1 MRSAP
6 IDFSWQSGLSVN
18 SLMRFFV
25 LLIILFASLG
35 IVAQSRRVAPNNP
48 LKQGSTVV
56 NTAADQTV
64 KQLFDEA
71 NGYRNAKFEE
81 FEQKKIP
88 VSDTLIE
95 RTQREQKQL
104 AAKYAALAGGR
115 PDLKGEDLYYLGL
128 LHWIA
133 ENLEGTSENLN
144 KFLLEGSPSPE
155 RAQTSRSII
164 VVIAAKQKTLEEAE
178 RMLALYLKTGPV
190 KLSER
195 TRMES
200 ELAKAYIAEKNF
212 AKGAAHASEAFRA
225 AKTIA
230 SEPAMRSRIID
241 ELLDAGMLIFEA
253 NRAARNIKDAEGSLE
268 GLRVTAASLGSPTM
282 YFYALDHQITYQ
294 IETGRKPAAL
304 VNYSTALGRINIE
317 LPAKAHQA
325 EVIQKLKRREKHY
338 KLLGETAPE
347 LGSIDQWFPGEKKTL
362 ADLRGKVILLD
373 FWATWCLPCLE
384 AFPAILELR
393 QDFGADG
400 FEILGVTRYYGT
412 AEGFPVD
419 HASEIE
425 FLKRFRR
432 KFSLPYDFVV
442 AGDQRDHQTYGAA
455 AIPTAVLIDRKGV
468 IRYLESGTSPT
479 RLVELREMIAKLV
492 AEK

>member
-1 MRSAP
+1 
-6 IDFSWQSGLSVN
+6 
-18 SLMRFFV
+18 MRFFV
-25 LLIILFASLG
+25 LVTIIFASLSAAG
-35 IVAQSRRVAPNNP
+35 QSRRVAPNNP
-48 LKQGSTVV
+48 LKQGSTVI
-56 NTAADQTV
+56 NTTSDQTV

-71 NGYRNAKFEE
+71 NGYRNAKFTE

-88 VSDTLIE
+88 VSDSLIE

-104 AAKYAALAGGR
+104 AAKYAALASGR
-115 PDLKGEDLYYLGL
+115 SGLKGEDFYYLGL

-144 KFLLEGSPSPE
+144 KFLVEGSPSPE

-164 VVIAAKQKTLEEAE
+164 AVVAAKQKRFDEAE
-178 RMLALYLKTGPV
+178 STLAVYLKTGPV

-200 ELAKAYIAEKNF
+200 ELAKAYAARKDHSS
-212 AKGAAHASEAFRA
+212 AAAHASEAYKA

-241 ELLDAGMLIFEA
+241 ELLDAGMLLFEA
-253 NRAARNIKDAEGSLE
+253 NRSAGKTKEAETALDD
-268 GLRVTAASLGSPTM
+268 LRLTAASVGSPTI
-282 YFYALDHQITYQ
+282 YFYALDHEITYQ

-304 VNYSTALGRINIE
+304 ENYARSFARLNLE
-317 LPAKAHQA
+317 LSAKAHQA
-325 EVIQKLKRREKHY
+325 EVTQKLKKRGKHY

-347 LGSIDQWFPGEKKTL
+347 LVSVDEWFPGESKTL
-362 ADLRGKVILLD
+362 ASFRGKVVLLD
-373 FWATWCLPCLE
+373 FWATWCMPCLE

-393 QDFGADG
+393 QDFGPEG

-412 AEGFPVD
+412 ADGMPAD
-419 HASEIE
+419 QPSEIE
-425 FLKRFRR
+425 FLKRFKG
-432 KFSLPYDFVV
+432 KFSLPYNFVV
-442 AGDQRDHQTYGAA
+442 MKDQRDHQTFGAA

-479 RLVELREMIAKLV
+479 RLAELRDMIAKLV

>member
-1 MRSAP
+1 
-6 IDFSWQSGLSVN
+6 
-18 SLMRFFV
+18 MRFFV
-25 LLIILFASLG
+25 LLTIILASLA
-35 IVAQSRRVAPNNP
+35 VSAQSRRVAPSHP
-48 LKQGSTVV
+48 LKQGSTVA
-56 NTAADQTV
+56 NATADQTV

-71 NGYRNAKFEE
+71 NGYRNAKFTE
-81 FEQKKIP
+81 FERTKIP
-88 VSDTLIE
+88 VSDTLID
-95 RTQREQKQL
+95 RIQREQKQL

-115 PDLKGEDLYYLGL
+115 TDLKGEDLYYLGL

-133 ENLEGTSENLN
+133 ENFEGTSENLN
-144 KFLLEGSPSPE
+144 KFLIEGAPTPE

-164 VVIAAKQKTLEEAE
+164 AVVAAKQKRIDEAE
-178 RMLALYLKTGPV
+178 KTLALYLKTGPI

-200 ELAKAYIAEKNF
+200 ELAKAYAAQKDF
-212 AKGAAHASEAFRA
+212 AKASEHASEAYRA

-241 ELLDAGMLIFEA
+241 ELLDAGMLVFEA
-253 NRAARNIKDAEGSLE
+253 NRSAGNIKDAESALQD
-268 GLRVTAASLGSPTM
+268 LRLTAASLGSPTM

-304 VNYSTALGRINIE
+304 ENYSGSFARLNLE
-317 LPAKAHQA
+317 LSAKAHQA
-325 EVIQKLKRREKHY
+325 EVTQKLKKREKHY
-338 KLLGETAPE
+338 KLLGETTPE
-347 LGSIDQWFPGEKKTL
+347 LGSVDQWFPGEKKTL
-362 ADLRGKVILLD
+362 AGLRGKVVLLD
-373 FWATWCLPCLE
+373 FWATWCIPCLE
-384 AFPAILELR
+384 AFPAILEMR
-393 QDFGADG
+393 QDFGAEG
-400 FEILGVTRYYGT
+400 FEVLGVTRYYGT
-412 AEGFPVD
+412 ADGMPAD

-425 FLKRFRR
+425 FLKRFKR

-442 AGDQRDHQTYGAA
+442 MKDQRDHQNFGAA

-479 RLVELREMIAKLV
+479 RLVELREMIAKLL